1 MPILMGRENW
11 ARVKEKTI
19 IGWSEYVGLPMWGVR
34 RLKAKIDTGARSS
47 ALHVENLVFL
57 PGDEVEFDV
66 VLNLSGTSKHRVTAP
81 ITRWARVLSS
91 NGTGERRPFV
101 KTKMRLG
108 GVLIPV
114 EMSLVSRGEMRFR
127 MLVGRTALA
136 SKFLVDAGRHS
147 ARKPTPGKRKTKS
160 K

>member
-1 MPILMGRENW
+1 MDREPI
-11 ARVKEKTI
+11 ARVKEKTV
-19 IGWSEYVGLPMWGVR
+19 IGWSEVVALPTWGIR

-57 PGDEVEFDV
+57 PGEVVEFDV

-101 KTKMRLG
+101 KTKMKLG
-108 GVLIPV
+108 GVVIPV

-136 SKFLVDAGRHS
+136 SKFLVDS
-147 ARKPTPGKRKTKS
+147 GKRAPAKPKTK
-160 K
+160 KKRKKTK

>member
-1 MPILMGRENW
+1 MDREPI
-11 ARVKEKTI
+11 ARVKEKTV
-19 IGWSEYVGLPMWGVR
+19 IGWSEVVSLPTWGIR

-57 PGDEVEFDV
+57 PGEVVEFDV

-101 KTKMRLG
+101 KTKMKLG
-108 GVLIPV
+108 GVVIPV

-136 SKFLVDAGRHS
+136 SKFLVDS
-147 ARKPTPGKRKTKS
+147 GKRAPSKPKTK
-160 K
+160 KKRKKTK

>member
-1 MPILMGRENW
+1 MGTEHL

-19 IGWSEYVGLPMWGVR
+19 IGWSEVVALPTWGIR

-57 PGDEVEFDV
+57 PGEVVEFDV

-101 KTKMRLG
+101 KTKMKLG
-108 GVLIPV
+108 GVVIPV

-136 SKFLVDAGRHS
+136 SKFLVDS
-147 ARKPTPGKRKTKS
+147 GKRAPAKPKTKM
-160 K
+160 KRKKAK